1 MHVNK
6 MMKNIQYKDH
16 KFRFIQTMNNMLLV
30 SPSIDICYYISSYT
44 GLFLNII
51 IHKINEHY
59 VYISY
64 TLRIPELR
72 MPFAQKEDRYL
83 TITQV
88 NYMTEYDKGSIPE
101 LDALFT

>member
-1 MHVNK
+1 
-6 MMKNIQYKDH
+6 
-16 KFRFIQTMNNMLLV
+16 MNNMLLV
-30 SPSIDICYYISSYT
+30 FPSITICYYISSYT

-51 IHKINEHY
+51 IHKINERS

-64 TLRIPELR
+64 TLRIPQLI

-83 TITQV
+83 TITHV
-88 NYMTEYDKGSIPE
+88 NYTTEYDEGSIPE